1 MANKSASEIRQDIT
15 NKIVDS
21 LSQNV
26 LPWRKSW
33 SSNGNSGIPTNFLNK
48 RRYSGINSLILMC
61 ESLDKGYTTK
71 YWGTANAVM
80 QKIGAHVTK
89 GEKSSSVTFFKMM
102 PMKNDLG
109 VAEKDSKGNDKFI
122 PLLREY
128 PIFNIQQF
136 QPPTVESLLDG
147 KGSHSLVKTML
158 GDMSKTARK
167 QETTEAELR
176 QIAKRYL
183 KQQPSK
189 NLNRQKLAEF
199 IHEGIQESLNELKGC
214 ILKDDLPNYQP
225 ADELIQKSKAN
236 IKHGGDRAF
245 YAYKPRD
252 YIAMPQKSD
261 FETMTD
267 YYQTLFHEL
276 AHWTMTDDRVGR
288 TNKFEEKEETYAFE
302 ELVAELSACFVL
314 TEIGVPLAETV
325 MTKSQS
331 YLKNW
336 LSKMKDDSKYIF
348 AASTQAS
355 KVVDYLLGFVGKQNP
370 DYDDDYQDKQVA

>member
-15 NKIVDS
+15 NKIIDS

-80 QKIGAHVTK
+80 QKIGAHVIK

-109 VAEKDSKGNDKFI
+109 VAEKDSKGNDKII

-158 GDMSKTARK
+158 GDVSKTARK

-189 NLNRQKLAEF
+189 NLNRQQLAEF
-199 IHEGIQESLNELKGC
+199 IHQGIQDSLNELKGC

-252 YIAMPQKSD
+252 YIAMPQKAD

-288 TNKFEEKEETYAFE
+288 INKFEEKAESYAFE

-331 YLKNW
+331 YIRNW
-336 LSKMKDDSKYIF
+336 LSRMKDDPKYIF
-348 AASTQAS
+348 TASTQAS

-370 DYDDDYQDKQVA
+370 DYDQDEQVA